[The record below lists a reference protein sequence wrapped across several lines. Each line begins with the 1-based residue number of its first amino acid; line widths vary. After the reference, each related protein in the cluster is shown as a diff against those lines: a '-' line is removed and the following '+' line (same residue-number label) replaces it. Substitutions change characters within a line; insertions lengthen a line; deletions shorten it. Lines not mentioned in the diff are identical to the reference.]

1 MQPLSKIKEHEAALL
16 GSKVKC
22 NATRGGVPSSG
33 AGLADAPYACIPPW
47 VIQVVSP
54 GATVGPHAGRCCLG
68 SLIAAAICSI
78 CHGSALEEGK
88 EKTNT
93 KKPPLIWSKT
103 KRHTSP
109 TSTFFAPFLP
119 LSSSQGA
126 SVELAVV
133 TGLMDDS
140 ESGMGG
146 LQGGEATE
154 LPAITLW
161 TCAVPS
167 RRSPTKAAVCF
178 ISVCTTRLFYFVYN
192 LMRIIVL
199 KWLTET

>member
-146 LQGGEATE
+146 CRGVKPLSSLQSLYGHVLCQVAAR
-154 LPAITLW
+154 LQKLLCVLLVFVRLDCSTL
-161 TCAVPS
+161 
-167 RRSPTKAAVCF
+167 
-178 ISVCTTRLFYFVYN
+178 CT
-192 LMRIIVL
+192 I
-199 KWLTET
+199 

>member
-93 KKPPLIWSKT
+93 KKKPSDLIQNETPHLAHLHLLCSFSPAQQFSGR
-103 KRHTSP
+103 KRRVGSRNWTDGWLWKWH
-109 TSTFFAPFLP
+109 
-119 LSSSQGA
+119 
-126 SVELAVV
+126 
-133 TGLMDDS
+133 
-140 ESGMGG
+140 GG
-146 LQGGEATE
+146 VQGGEATE

-178 ISVCTTRLFYFVYN
+178 ISVYTTRLFYFVYN